1 MPSHRPPFV
10 SDLALA
16 RRLERT
22 EGAANAAFVEARAE
36 HAPAVRASWID
47 VDGTYAMFD
56 GVDSPLT
63 QSFGLGLFAPP
74 SDRSFD
80 AIEGFFRSR
89 GADVHHEVS
98 PIADRAL
105 LSILPAREYVPV
117 ELTSVLYKPLAGGQ
131 LATAPTGNGAPTARP
146 IGREQMGAWVEASV
160 QGWSETPELSDFM
173 REFGA
178 VSANSRGMICYVAE
192 LAGEVIATGAMS
204 VQEGVALL
212 AGASTIPAWRGRG
225 AQTALLAARLSHAA
239 ALGCDLAMIC
249 AAPGSTSQVNA
260 ERQGFRVAYTRTKW
274 RQRG

>member
-1 MPSHRPPFV
+1 MPAAVTFV
-10 SDLALA
+10 SDLALS

-36 HAPAVRASWID
+36 QAPAVRATWCE

-63 QSFGLGLFAPP
+63 QSFGLGLFAPA
-74 SDRSFD
+74 SETALDTLE
-80 AIEGFFRSR
+80 AFFRSR

-98 PIADRAL
+98 PMADRSLLAL
-105 LSILPAREYVPV
+105 LPAREYVPV
-117 ELTSVLYKPLAGGQ
+117 ELTAVLYKPLDGVQ
-131 LATAPTGNGAPTARP
+131 LAGPPRGDGAPVARV
-146 IGREQMGAWVEASV
+146 IAREEMPAWVEASS
-160 QGWSETPELSDFM
+160 QGWGELPEVADFM
-173 REFGA
+173 REFGV
-178 VSANSRGMICYVAE
+178 VSANSRGMTCFVAE
-192 LAGEVIATGAMS
+192 LAGAIVATGALS
-204 VQEGVALL
+204 VHEGVALL

-225 AQTALLAARLSHAA
+225 AQTALLAARLAHAA
-239 ALGCDLAMIC
+239 AQGCDLAMIC

>member
-1 MPSHRPPFV
+1 MTPAPALLV

-22 EGAANAAFVEARAE
+22 EGAASAAFVEARAE

-63 QSFGLGLFAPP
+63 QSFGLGLFAPA
-74 SDRSFD
+74 SDAALD
-80 AIEGFFRSR
+80 TLEGFFRSR

-98 PIADRAL
+98 PMAGSAP

-117 ELTSVLYKPLAGGQ
+117 ELTTVLYKPLTGVQ
-131 LATAPTGNGAPTARP
+131 LADSSPAPGAPVARA
-146 IGREQMGAWVEASV
+146 IGRDQMDAWVEASA
-160 QGWSETPELSDFM
+160 QGWSESPELSNFM

-178 VSANSRGMICYVAE
+178 VSAISRGMTCYVAE
-192 LAGEVIATGAMS
+192 IAGQIVATGAMS
-204 VQEGVALL
+204 VHGGVALL

-225 AQTALLAARLSHAA
+225 AQTALLAARLSHAV
-239 ALGCDLAMIC
+239 ALGCDLAMLC
-249 AAPGSTSQVNA
+249 AAPGSTSQVNG

-274 RQRG
+274 RQRA

>member
-1 MPSHRPPFV
+1 MTATAVPYV
-10 SDLALA
+10 SDLALS

-36 HAPAVRASWID
+36 HAPAVRATWVD

-74 SDRSFD
+74 TD
-80 AIEGFFRSR
+80 AALETLEAFFRSR

-98 PIADRAL
+98 PMADRAL
-105 LSILPAREYVPV
+105 VSMLPARDYAPV
-117 ELTSVLYKPLAGGQ
+117 ELTTVLYQPLGAVQLPGATRRSDAPSARAITKPEMA
-131 LATAPTGNGAPTARP
+131 
-146 IGREQMGAWVEASV
+146 AWVDASA
-160 QGWSETPELSDFM
+160 QGWSELPEVSDFM
-173 REFGA
+173 REFGV
-178 VSANSRGMICYVAE
+178 VSANSRGMTCYVAE
-192 LAGEVIATGAMS
+192 LGGAIVATGAMS
-204 VQEGVALL
+204 VHGGVALL

-225 AQTALLAARLSHAA
+225 AQSALLATRLSHAV

-274 RQRG
+274 RQRA